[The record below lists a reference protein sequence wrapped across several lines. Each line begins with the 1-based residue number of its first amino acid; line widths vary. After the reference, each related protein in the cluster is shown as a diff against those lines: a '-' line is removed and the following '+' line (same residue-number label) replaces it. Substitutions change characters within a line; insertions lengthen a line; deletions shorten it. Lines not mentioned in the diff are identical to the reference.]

1 MKNCIGWLLDLYPS
15 PESGVVLWIITQTG
29 KRICLHQPLMVEF
42 SIAGP
47 SPRLRSAWQWL
58 RHQPIPVKL
67 ERSQGRDL
75 FLTEPVTLLNIQT
88 DAAYQPRLFA
98 QLFKA
103 FPDLDYYNSDIQ
115 LSLRHAALFNTFPLA
130 RCEIEYDAAGTISHL
145 RVLDSPWET
154 DPQVVPLR
162 ILNLDS
168 DIDPQYAPP
177 QSLLV
182 YDSDKLGKELPLD
195 NSRKLLDDLAEI
207 LTNYDPDIL
216 ITAYG
221 DSWILPYL
229 IKISDELNFS
239 LPLNRDLSHKIIRKN
254 ERSYFSYGHIVF
266 NNQQIHLFGRLHLDK
281 KNSFLFKDCGL
292 EGVLES
298 ARVTAL
304 PIQTSAR
311 TSPGTGISSMQVLT
325 ALRNQI
331 LVPWHKQ
338 QVEHKKT
345 AAEMI
350 SYDQGG
356 LVYQPKIGLHHNVA
370 ELDFI
375 SMYPSVMVKCNISPE
390 TSRPDHLGSDAEPG
404 LVPLTLKPLLDK
416 RVKIKL
422 ALGSMPT
429 TDPRYKR
436 YMAASA
442 TYKWLLVTCF
452 GYLGYKNAK
461 FGRIESHESVTMMGR
476 EALLTA
482 KETAEDMGYEILHM
496 YVDALWVVK
505 DGISRPDQLNPL
517 LDAISERTGLS
528 IALDGI
534 YRWLAFLPSRADDR
548 VAVPNRY
555 FGVFQDGSVKFRG
568 IEARR
573 GDMPPFIT
581 DTQIELVKILASA
594 KSPVQL
600 DYSIR
605 RAELFLQQR
614 VLQLRRGQIPLNQ
627 LVISQRLSRE
637 LSAYKSPSPAAR
649 ALKQLQSI
657 GQDKK
662 PGQKV
667 RFLYTLTQEGVHA
680 WDLPEKPLYSQI
692 DTPEYEKLLQR
703 AVQTVFYPFAYR
715 PSLVKETAYQ
725 ECLC

>member
-1 MKNCIGWLLDLYPS
+1 MRDCTGWLLDLYPDS
-15 PESGVVLWIITQTG
+15 EAGVVLWIVTQTG
-29 KRICLHQPLMVEF
+29 KRLRLRQPFTVEF
-42 SIAGP
+42 AIAGP
-47 SPRLRSAWQWL
+47 APRLRSAWQWL
-58 RHQPIPVKL
+58 RNQPIPVKL

-75 FLTEPVTLLNIQT
+75 FLTEPVTLLSIHT
-88 DAAYQPRLFA
+88 DAACQPRLFA
-98 QLFKA
+98 QLCKA
-103 FPDLDYYNSDIQ
+103 FPDLDYYNADIQ
-115 LSLRHAALFNTFPLA
+115 LSLRHAALFDTFPLA
-130 RCEIEYDAAGTISHL
+130 RCEIEYDAAGTVSSLH
-145 RVLDSPWET
+145 VLDSPWET
-154 DPQVVPLR
+154 DPQAVSLR

-168 DIDPQYAPP
+168 DVDPQYAPP

-182 YDSDKLGKELPLD
+182 YDDAQMGEELALAHPQ
-195 NSRKLLDDLAEI
+195 KLLEGLAEI
-207 LTNYDPDIL
+207 LTAYDPDIL

-229 IKISDELNFS
+229 IQKSAELHFS
-239 LPLNRDLSHKIIRKN
+239 LPLNRDPEHRIIRKN

-298 ARVTAL
+298 ARVTTL

-325 ALRNQI
+325 ALRNHI

-338 QVEHKKT
+338 QVEQVKT

-350 SYDQGG
+350 TYDQGG

-390 TSRPDHLGSDAEPG
+390 TSRPDHLGSETEPG

-429 TDPRYKR
+429 ADPRYKR